1 MNGPR
6 LSVAM
11 FFFNHAFV
19 SSLIHS
25 LDGPH
30 RTTAVAYFWDLQ
42 QIPHTI
48 LSRIAPPP
56 LTSSLQETGPV
67 RQSESV
73 ALILNQQLRTRWTI
87 ILGVTAFEGF
97 ALIEKCGLEYGE
109 HNCTTLK
116 WITLRT
122 KVHSVNGILLND
134 ALLLSC
140 YAFCQ
145 FFVIFFWLFFQAN
158 YTWVGQMAISD
169 FGSGPISLPYFRFI
183 CSFNLLSSYPP
194 STIAL
199 SLSFAHFICLALISL
214 EIHLI

>member
-1 MNGPR
+1 MRSFP
-6 LSVAM
+6 
-11 FFFNHAFV
+11 
-19 SSLIHS
+19 HS
-25 LDGPH
+25 FIRSTGH
-30 RTTAVAYFWDLQ
+30 TAQLQ
-42 QIPHTI
+42 LHTFGI
-48 LSRIAPPP
+48 CNRFPTRSFLALPP
-56 LTSSLQETGPV
+56 LTTSLQETGPV

-145 FFVIFFWLFFQAN
+145 FFVFFFGFFFRQTILELAKWQFLISAVALSHCRIFVSFAHLTCSPA
-158 YTWVGQMAISD
+158 T
-169 FGSGPISLPYFRFI
+169 LP
-183 CSFNLLSSYPP
+183 PP
-194 STIAL
+194 L
-199 SLSFAHFICLALISL
+199 PSLSFAHFICLALISL

>member
-48 LSRIAPPP
+48 LSRIAPP